1 MESVIPLR
9 EIDRARERFALA
21 VRTLEGVFQER
32 IWRDRQQKRAVRQ
45 VLIYNGEWGIPECL
59 GPPITMLRIMLH

>member
-45 VLIYNGEWGIPECL
+45 VLIYNEEWGITECL
-59 GPPITMLRIMLH
+59 GPPSTMLRIMLH